1 MVVRKGVLTALM
13 LLGCLLMVGCT
24 GTTAEATAVPI
35 ATVTTPPDMRGT
47 VQNWEFTEGEGALL
61 VEGQMA
67 DGTDM
72 AAQVRVTGQTQI
84 IRQANNVLEA
94 GEITQLANGQEVEL
108 RFEGPV
114 AESYPIQA
122 TAREVVILE

>member
-1 MVVRKGVLTALM
+1 MLSHKVSAVLV
-13 LLGCLLMVGCT
+13 LLCCLLIVGCS
-24 GTTAEATAVPI
+24 GTSAEATAVPI
-35 ATVTTPPDMRGT
+35 ATVGTPPDMRGR
-47 VQNWEFTEGEGALL
+47 VQNWEFTEGEGSLL
-61 VEGQMA
+61 VEGQLA

-114 AESYPIQA
+114 AESYPLQA